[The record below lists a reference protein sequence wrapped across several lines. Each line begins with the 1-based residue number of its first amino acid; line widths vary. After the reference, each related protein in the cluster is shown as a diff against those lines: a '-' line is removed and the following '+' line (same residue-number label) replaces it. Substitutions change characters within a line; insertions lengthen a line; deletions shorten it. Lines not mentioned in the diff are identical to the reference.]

1 MVFLGTEIE
10 CPRIKFG
17 FGWFVMKDVRNVR
30 WEESVEH
37 TVPAAKD
44 FGQAANDICE
54 KALSDA
60 KEQLHPLIRNVEL
73 NRLDK
78 RHKFVQAF
86 KLALE
91 QRIAGKLATW
101 QPGVQAVFKFDES
114 GMENRD
120 SWDSSIHLLVKVP
133 RLSNALKALGNKLDQ
148 NLVKYLKQLGWSR
161 FHRLQS
167 VLEIQ
172 QVTPNELRY
181 GIGYG
186 AMFCAVYSTPVKV
199 WPLNR

>member
-1 MVFLGTEIE
+1 
-10 CPRIKFG
+10 
-17 FGWFVMKDVRNVR
+17 MKDVRNVR

-37 TVPAAKD
+37 AVPAVKD

-54 KALSDA
+54 KALNDA
-60 KEQLHPLIRNVEL
+60 KEQLHPLIRDVEL

-78 RHKFVQAF
+78 RNEFVQAF

-91 QRIAGKLATW
+91 HRIARKLASW

-114 GMENRD
+114 WMENRD

-133 RLSNALKALGNKLDQ
+133 RLSNVLRALGKKLDQ
-148 NLVKYLKQLGWSR
+148 NLVKYLKQLDWSR
-161 FHRLQS
+161 FHKLQS

-172 QVTPNELRY
+172 QVTPNELRH

-199 WPLNR
+199 WPQDGRRDEIFRR

>member
-1 MVFLGTEIE
+1 MN
-10 CPRIKFG
+10 
-17 FGWFVMKDVRNVR
+17 DVGNVSR
-30 WEESVEH
+30 EESVEH
-37 TVPAAKD
+37 AIPVAKD
-44 FGQAANDICE
+44 LGQAAYDICE
-54 KALSDA
+54 KALKDA
-60 KEQLHPLIRNVEL
+60 KEQLHPLIRGVEL

-78 RHKFVQAF
+78 RNEFVQAF
-86 KLALE
+86 KFALE
-91 QRIAGKLATW
+91 QRIARKLASL

-114 GMENRD
+114 WMENRD

-133 RLSNALKALGNKLDQ
+133 RFSNALKALGKKLDQ

-161 FHRLQS
+161 FHRLPS

-172 QVTPNELRY
+172 QVTTNELRH

-199 WPLNR
+199 WPQNRRRDENFRR